1 MWKFKLLGG
10 STNKVNNSRLA
21 LAQAF
26 KLLESSDIAL
36 LKRWTLAQ
44 FIVNFLDLAGIFIT
58 ACIVDLSLHK
68 DDKYAYTNSTKFLF
82 NFFGLDN
89 TTHSRQI
96 SLLVGILLLFLISK
110 TLCSVFI
117 TRKIIFFLTK
127 KASSVSLKLIKEIF
141 SSWKMSKVVKSTDE
155 MIYSITRG
163 IDFLLV
169 EVVANIIVLICD
181 IALLFIMVLGLIYI
195 DPKLAIIT
203 IILFT
208 VVGLVLNRS
217 LSHRSLT
224 LGKES
229 AKLNVSINEL
239 VAEVFHSFREYFVR
253 NRIWFNIEQISFR
266 RNRYSSVMAE
276 LTFMPFISKY
286 VFELTLVF
294 GAVVLGIYQVTN
306 SDAEKAI
313 LSATVFLVAGT
324 RITPALLRIQQN
336 ILQIKSRIGMAAPS
350 LDLIHALKNSD
361 GENRGVLNEIPQ
373 VQQDESGHLFAAT
386 LVLKDLSFK
395 YSDKEDFAIKDLNL
409 DLESNKVLGLFGK
422 SGSGKTTVVDLILGL
437 LIPDQGSVLISGVAP
452 EVAIKKWSGKIG
464 YVPQDISLFNGTIK
478 DNLLRGFDEID
489 FTHEEIE
496 ISLARAGLLEFVSAA
511 PEGLNTEIGER
522 GNKLSGGQRQRLGVA
537 RVLLTDPKFIIL
549 DEATSALDV
558 HTENEIIENLKSNL
572 SESILIIIT
581 HRKNLL
587 KNCDLVVEL
596 ETGNPTFIGSYENF
610 IVKDELRL
618 I

>member
-1 MWKFKLLGG
+1 MWKFELLGG
-10 STNKVNNSRLA
+10 SANSVNNSRLA

-68 DDKYAYTNSTKFLF
+68 DDKYAYTTSTKFLL

-181 IALLFIMVLGLIYI
+181 ITLLFIMVLGLIYI

-217 LSHRSLT
+217 LSHRSLK

-266 RNRYSSVMAE
+266 RGRYSSVMAE

-373 VQQDESGHLFAAT
+373 VQQDQSGHLFAAT

-395 YSDKEDFAIKDLNL
+395 YSDKEDFAIKNLNL
-409 DLESNKVLGLFGK
+409 NLESNKVLGLFGK

-610 IVKDELRL
+610 IVKNELRL

>member
-10 STNKVNNSRLA
+10 SASSTNYNRLA
-21 LAQAF
+21 LTQAF

-44 FIVNFLDLAGIFIT
+44 FIVNFLDLAAIFLT
-58 ACIVDLSLHK
+58 ASIVDLSLRTE
-68 DDKYAYTNSTKFLF
+68 DKFAYTTSTKFLL
-82 NFFGLDN
+82 NILGLDN
-89 TTHSRQI
+89 TTQSRQI
-96 SLLVGILLLFLISK
+96 FFLVGILLLFLISK
-110 TLCSVFI
+110 TICSVFI

-127 KASSVSLKLIKEIF
+127 KASSVSIKLVKEIF
-141 SSWKMSKVVKSTDE
+141 SSWKLSKVVKSTDE

-169 EVVANIIVLICD
+169 EVVANVIVLLCD
-181 IALLFIMVLGLIYI
+181 ITLLAIMILGLIYI
-195 DPKLAIIT
+195 DPKLATIS

-208 VVGLVLNRS
+208 FVGLVLNRS
-217 LSHRSLT
+217 LSHRSLKF
-224 LGKES
+224 GKES
-229 AKLNVSINEL
+229 AELNVSVNEL

-253 NRIWFNIEQISFR
+253 NRIWFNIDQISIR
-266 RNRYSSVMAE
+266 RNRYSHIMAE

-286 VFELTLVF
+286 VFELSLVF
-294 GAVVLGIYQVTN
+294 GSLVIGIYQVTN
-306 SDAEKAI
+306 SDSNKAI

-336 ILQIKSRIGMAAPS
+336 ILQIKSRIGMAAPT
-350 LDLIHALKNSD
+350 LDLIHALKNSQ
-361 GENRGVLNEIPQ
+361 GTNMRIPNEIPQ
-373 VQQDESGHLFAAT
+373 VQEGQSGQLFAAT
-386 LVLKDLSFK
+386 LVLKDLSFR
-395 YSDKEDFAIKDLNL
+395 YSDKDDFALMNLNL

-496 ISLARAGLLEFVSAA
+496 NSLSRAGLLEFVSSA
-511 PEGLNTEIGER
+511 PKGLDTEIGER

-549 DEATSALDV
+549 DEATSALDEQ
-558 HTENEIIENLKSNL
+558 TENEIIDNLKYNL

-596 ETGNPTFIGSYENF
+596 ETGNPTFIGSYDNF
-610 IVKDELRL
+610 IAKDGLRL
-618 I
+618 T